1 MGFWL
6 QSIDTLLSLSL
17 IYSNS
22 VIYQEWDEKA
32 IFIDAD
38 LEPNRAFN
46 LNNALSYLTIPHHC
60 VV

>member
-1 MGFWL
+1 MGFCL

-17 IYSNS
+17 IYRNS

-32 IFIDAD
+32 IFIDTD
-38 LEPNRAFN
+38 LELNRAFN
-46 LNNALSYLTIPHHC
+46 LNNALSYLTILHHC